1 MNKKSKYKLQLR
13 NVHKNKVRVL
23 KWCNTSKKVKWNA
36 KFKNLYRVGIMYNLK
51 AKLSTEWKASYD

>member
-23 KWCNTSKKVKWNA
+23 KWCNTSKKVKWNT

-51 AKLSTEWKASYD
+51 AKLSTE